1 MKIRKIVGRE
11 ILDSRGNPTLE
22 VDVTLAG
29 GAVGRVAAPSDA
41 STGAHKAWELLD
53 RTRKRYTGK
62 GVQKAVANVNEVIA
76 PRLRG
81 KDAARTYHRRLP
93 AGPEVRVPGSGRRTL
108 HGDT

>member
-1 MKIRKIVGRE
+1 MKIRKIAGRE

-29 GAVGRVAAPSDA
+29 
-41 STGAHKAWELLD
+41 AHEAWELRD
-53 RTRKRYTGK
+53 RTRKRYAGK